1 MPRFNAETVE
11 KLHNMRRRADSA
23 RRMANDFGARNP
35 GAAAYWHGTASMID
49 RMADYVESVAFPM
62 PPVQIA
68 GVWLPDGG
76 RGV

>member
-11 KLHNMRRRADSA
+11 TLRNMRRRADNA
-23 RRMANDFGARNP
+23 RKTASGFEESNP
-35 GAAAYWHGTASMID
+35 GAISYWNGLADMID
-49 RMADYVESVAFPM
+49 RMADYVESVAFPL
-62 PPVQIA
+62 PPVRIA